1 MIYIWILNFLGF
13 DETLDQVDIAQQD
26 GIQLVTSLDDILEQK
41 IGLGYLLQFL
51 ISKNQEA
58 LIRFWLDVTSFIE
71 VSRYQKSY
79 ATDQVKN
86 KVNMNL
92 AFNNI

>member
-86 KVNMNL
+86 KTQYKSG
-92 AFNNI
+92 F

>member
-1 MIYIWILNFLGF
+1 M
-13 DETLDQVDIAQQD
+13 TC
-26 GIQLVTSLDDILEQK
+26 LDDILEQK

-79 ATDQVKN
+79 NQVKN
-86 KVNMNL
+86 KNENYQNSL
-92 AFNNI
+92 NNYYLQQNQCQFYINDIIN

>member
-86 KVNMNL
+86 KTQYKAV
-92 AFNNI
+92 F

>member
-79 ATDQVKN
+79 ANDQVKN
-86 KVNMNL
+86 KTQYKSV
-92 AFNNI
+92 F

>member
-1 MIYIWILNFLGF
+1 M
-13 DETLDQVDIAQQD
+13 
-26 GIQLVTSLDDILEQK
+26 TSLDDILEQK

-79 ATDQVKN
+79 NQVKN
-86 KVNMNL
+86 KNENYQNSL
-92 AFNNI
+92 NNYYLQQNQCQFYINDIIN

>member
-1 MIYIWILNFLGF
+1 M
-13 DETLDQVDIAQQD
+13 
-26 GIQLVTSLDDILEQK
+26 TSLDDILEEK

-71 VSRYQKSY
+71 VSRYQKSD

-86 KVNMNL
+86 KPQDKLNFDDSRRNS
-92 AFNNI
+92 A

>member
-1 MIYIWILNFLGF
+1 M
-13 DETLDQVDIAQQD
+13 
-26 GIQLVTSLDDILEQK
+26 TSLDDILEQK

-79 ATDQVKN
+79 ANDQVKN
-86 KVNMNL
+86 KTQYKAV
-92 AFNNI
+92 F

>member
-86 KVNMNL
+86 KTQYKSV
-92 AFNNI
+92 F